1 MRAAPVNNLHQ
12 SVIDHVRARIGTT
25 LKSTW
30 RVDALIGMGGMA
42 AVYSATAH
50 DGSRVAIKIL
60 HAALSINDG
69 VRKRFAREGKAA
81 NSIGHHGVARV
92 IDDGIAGDGS
102 AFLVMEL
109 LEGETAAAR
118 TERFGGKL
126 PVNEVAFIGEAVAE
140 VLAAAHAKN
149 IIHRD
154 VKPDNVF
161 VTTEGRIV
169 VLDFGIARVADAA
182 GVSESATRTGTM
194 MGTPAFMPPEQARGR
209 ANEMD
214 ATSDVWALGATLFF
228 LASGRLVHEAE
239 TANEQLVAAAT
250 LPAPSLARVMVNAPA
265 PLVTVIDKA
274 LEYAKENRF
283 RDAVAMKHALHAAV
297 LAVSWSSLP
306 GLSDDETVA
315 EPKKNFAR
323 LAAKLKPAGLDDATT
338 IAQQRSPVAHLA
350 LPASARE
357 ALRDSRRGGPTIGP
371 VEISPDE
378 RTSKFVRAAVI
389 GALVGALVLAFAA
402 IASRKLVH
410 SQEPDPNI
418 NVNASVMPT
427 LAQSAA
433 QAAGPSVTVIATA
446 QASATPIP
454 IGADSATT
462 PSPITSATASALP
475 SATAVPTRKSWLDR
489 RK

>member
-1 MRAAPVNNLHQ
+1 MWAAPVNNLHQ
-12 SVIDHVRARIGTT
+12 SVVDLVRARIGTT

-60 HAALSINDG
+60 HTALSINDG

-81 NSIGHHGVARV
+81 NSIGHPGVARV
-92 IDDGIAGDGS
+92 IDDGVATDGA

-126 PVNEVAFIGEAVAE
+126 PVNEVAYIGEAVAD
-140 VLAAAHAKN
+140 VLAAAHAKH

-228 LASGRLVHEAE
+228 LASGRLVHEAD
-239 TANEQLVAAAT
+239 TPNEQLVAAAT
-250 LPAPSLARVMVNAPA
+250 LPAPSLARVMVNSPA

-297 LAVSWSSLP
+297 LAVSWAALP
-306 GLSDDETVA
+306 GLSQDDETIA
-315 EPKKNFAR
+315 EPKKKFTP

-338 IAQQRSPVAHLA
+338 IAQQRSPIAHHA
-350 LPASARE
+350 LPMPMVSAR
-357 ALRDSRRGGPTIGP
+357 APTIGP
-371 VEISPDE
+371 VEVPPDD
-378 RTSKFVRAAVI
+378 RASKFLRAAGI
-389 GALVGALVLAFAA
+389 GALVGALVLVFAA
-402 IASRKLVH
+402 IASRKLLH
-410 SQEPDPNI
+410 AQEPDPNA
-418 NVNASVMPT
+418 NASVLPA
-427 LAQSAA
+427 LSQSAA
-433 QAAGPSVTVIATA
+433 QTAGPAAAAITGAPTATTIPVIDSAAVPSPSATA
-446 QASATPIP
+446 STN
-454 IGADSATT
+454 
-462 PSPITSATASALP
+462 ASALP
-475 SATAVPTRKSWLDR
+475 SVTAAPTRKSWLDR